1 MASRTILMTKVLP
14 NLNVLRSFAEVSG
27 GSIPTTTQKPK
38 PTIPEVP
45 GLSKNCVLPKAHPVG
60 PGASTD
66 GEYKVPE
73 YFCYNKTSYYEAEVE
88 MEKFRCPQPSAL
100 K

>member
-1 MASRTILMTKVLP
+1 MKKVIP
-14 NLNVLRSFAEVSG
+14 NLNVLRTFAG
-27 GSIPTTTQKPK
+27 TSIPPASSATTTQKPK

-45 GLSKNCVLPKAHPVG
+45 GLSKNCVLEKNQPWTKSSA
-60 PGASTD
+60 
-66 GEYKVPE
+66 EYKTPE
-73 YFCYNKTSYYEAEVE
+73 YFSYDKTSYYEAEVE

>member
-1 MASRTILMTKVLP
+1 MASRTILFRKVLP
-14 NLNVLRSFAEVSG
+14 NLNVLRTFAEVSG
-27 GSIPTTTQKPK
+27 GSTSATQKPK
-38 PTIPEVP
+38 PSIPEVP

-73 YFCYNKTSYYEAEVE
+73 YFCYDKNSYYEAEVE